1 MSDNVNGSSQTE
13 VPQSQPVNDQP
24 QRTGLSEISSLARQ
38 RAAQQ
43 ASAPAPKAPD
53 AGTATPGSQQVP
65 PAQEAQRSEYI
76 PRSRFDEVNARK
88 QQLEA
93 EVEMLR
99 HWNRQQGAP
108 GGMQPVTQAPQAQA
122 TMGGMVGGQP
132 QPQLTPAQAK
142 TLVEAL
148 ADKSEQE
155 KWRKRIADAPVQ
167 GLAEFVVHAI
177 QTEGARLL
185 EQALGPLRQQLNPLQ
200 QTFLSQQIGQYS
212 AQRNSDPAW
221 NTIEGTFTQMAI
233 QAAQAG
239 HQLTPHTLGL
249 IEVAARQHHGV
260 PVFGAYQAPQPP
272 FTERPGTG
280 AQALGQ
286 PQLPPLTEAQR
297 RMAAAFGMSEQDYAA
312 KYVAIK
318 GGAR

>member
-93 EVEMLR
+93 EVAML
-99 HWNRQQGAP
+99 RQQGAL
-108 GGMQPVTQAPQAQA
+108 GGMQQPVQRAPQAPT

-132 QPQLTPAQAK
+132 QLTPAQTK

-239 HQLTPHTLGL
+239 HQLTPQTLGL